1 MTISEL
7 MLAVAHDDL
16 ERAHAAL
23 RREPDLNRGRGTLP
37 LYRAAQRGNAA
48 MVTLLLEHGAD
59 PNQASH
65 GEEEGLPLCAAACW
79 NHEEALRALLEGGAD
94 PDLTECDEWTPLMWA
109 ATLGHLETADLLLDF
124 GADPDLCSPLVAAAR
139 FGAYGVVWSLLEH
152 GATPLHEALEV
163 ARALAARDLT
173 ELAEGCDP
181 PAEVSLAADGT
192 TLVSTPSPEGREI
205 SQRGHAA
212 IATLL
217 EDALGERPPV
227 EELMRRAVPYRDVD
241 EDGETWWAAVHA
253 IQRRADDETFSA
265 AVALVDRDD
274 PMERDFGVDVL
285 SQFGFTA
292 GTRPYLDRTLPVLRD
307 LAEREEDPRVI
318 DSILRALGQQGDPR
332 ALPDVLALIERPGR
346 VHTMRDPVALSAV
359 LPGEDKDGL
368 AALITLSRDPSADV
382 RDYATFGLAAL
393 DADNGDLRA
402 ALLDRLTDPD
412 LVTAAEATR
421 GLAMRG
427 DDRAVRGVHRVLSES
442 DDVYARDVAL
452 QAAGALGLDL

>member
-16 ERAHAAL
+16 DRARDAL
-23 RREPDLNRGRGTLP
+23 RRAPDLNRGRGTLP
-37 LYRAAQRGNAA
+37 LYRAAQKGNAA

-59 PNQASH
+59 PNLASH
-65 GEEEGLPLCAAACW
+65 GEDEGLPLCAAACW
-79 NHEEALRALLEGGAD
+79 DHEEALRALLDAGAD
-94 PDLTECDEWTPLMWA
+94 PDLPECAGWTPLMWA
-109 ATLGHLETADLLLDF
+109 ATLGHLAAADLLLDF
-124 GADPDLCSPLVAAAR
+124 GADPDLESPLIAAAR
-139 FGAYGVVWSLLEH
+139 FGAYGVVWTLLEH
-152 GATPLHEALEV
+152 GATPLPEALEI
-163 ARALAARDLT
+163 ARTLAAAD
-173 ELAEGCDP
+173 LAEMTAGP
-181 PAEVSLAADGT
+181 EVVVSRAADGT
-192 TLVSTPSPEGREI
+192 TVASRPSPEGDEV

-253 IQRRADDETFSA
+253 IQRRADDDTFAA
-265 AVALVDRDD
+265 AVALVDRPD

-307 LAEREEDPRVI
+307 LAGREEDPRVI

-332 ALPDVLALIERPGR
+332 VLPDVLALIDRPGR
-346 VHTMRDPVALSAV
+346 VHTVRDPVALAAV
-359 LPGEDKDGL
+359 LPGGDGDGL
-368 AALITLSRDPSADV
+368 AALIALSRDRSPEV

-393 DADNGDLRA
+393 DEDNGEIRA
-402 ALLDRLTDPD
+402 ALADRLTDCD
-412 LVTAAEATR
+412 LTTAAEATR
-421 GLAMRG
+421 GLAIRG
-427 DDRAVRGVHRVLSES
+427 DDRAVRGVHRVLCES
-442 DDVYARDVAL
+442 DDVYARDLVL
-452 QAAGALGLDL
+452 QAAGTLGLDL

>member
-16 ERAHAAL
+16 ERARAAL
-23 RREPDLNRGRGTLP
+23 RHKPDLDHGRGTLP
-37 LYRAAQRGNAA
+37 LYRAAQRGNAP
-48 MVTLLLEHGAD
+48 MVSLLLEHGAD

-65 GEEEGLPLCAAACW
+65 GEEEGLPLCAAASW
-79 NHEEALRALLEGGAD
+79 DHEEALRALLEAGAN
-94 PDLTECDEWTPLMWA
+94 PDLAECEGWTPLMWA
-109 ATLGHLETADLLLDF
+109 ATLGHLATADLLLDF
-124 GADPDLCSPLVAAAR
+124 GADPDLLSPLVAAAR
-139 FGAYGVVWSLLEH
+139 FGAYGVVWTLLEH

-163 ARALAARDLT
+163 ARALAEAD
-173 ELAEGCDP
+173 LAELTSERD
-181 PAEVSLAADGT
+181 VVVTLAADGT
-192 TLVSTPSPEGREI
+192 TLASSPSPEGNEV

-253 IQRRADDETFSA
+253 IQRRADDQTFSS
-265 AVALVDRDD
+265 AVALVDRAD

-307 LAEREEDPRVI
+307 LAGREDDPRVI

-332 ALPDVLALIERPGR
+332 VLPDVLSLIERPGR
-346 VHTMRDPVALSAV
+346 VHTVRDPVALSAV
-359 LPGEDKDGL
+359 LPGGDGEGL
-368 AALITLSRDPSADV
+368 AALISLSRDASSEV

-393 DADNGDLRA
+393 DEDNGEIRS
-402 ALLDRLTDPD
+402 ALVERLTDTD
-412 LVTAAEATR
+412 LTTAAEATR
-421 GLAMRG
+421 GLAIRG
-427 DDRAVRGVHRVLSES
+427 DDRAVQGVQRVLSES
-442 DDVYARDVAL
+442 DDVYARDLAL
-452 QAAGALGLDL
+452 QAAGSLGLDL